1 MAQVSPT
8 APVLVV
14 NTGSSSLKYQLI
26 DPASGTWVA
35 KGLIERI
42 GEDGPQL
49 HHEWADGRLVQHDVD
64 LPDHS
69 AALVLMLQML
79 AEDSGGMD
87 RMFAVGHRVVHGGSE
102 YREPVIVDDAVESAI
117 ERLIPLA
124 PLHNPASLSG
134 IRELRRLLPAVP
146 HVAVF
151 DTAFHSTMPPEAY
164 TYALP
169 VDLAER
175 LQIRK
180 YGFHGTSYRYVTRR
194 AAEHLGVPLGQ
205 VNLIVCHLGNGASM
219 AAIRH
224 GESIDTTMGMTPLQG
239 LAMGTRSGDLDP
251 AVILHLVR
259 VGGMSLDDADA
270 LLNKSS
276 GLKGMAGTQDM
287 REVRALA
294 DAGDEAAQRAIAVY
308 AYRIRG
314 YVGTYLAT
322 VPDVAALVF
331 TAGIG
336 EHDAALRRDVCLP
349 LAHLGI
355 RLDEGLNAEPGGG
368 VRAIDDG
375 TGPIRILVVPTNEEA
390 EIARQAAE
398 AVESAGRA

>member
-1 MAQVSPT
+1 M
-8 APVLVV
+8 
-14 NTGSSSLKYQLI
+14 
-26 DPASGTWVA
+26 A
-35 KGLIERI
+35 KGLVERI
-42 GEDGPQL
+42 GEDAPQL
-49 HHEWADGRLVQHDVD
+49 HHEWADGRLVRHDAD

-79 AEDSGGMD
+79 GEDSGGMA
-87 RMFAVGHRVVHGGSE
+87 RLFAVGHRVVHGGSE
-102 YREPVIVDDAVESAI
+102 YREPVIVDDDVEETI
-117 ERLIPLA
+117 ERLVPLA
-124 PLHNPASLSG
+124 PLHNPASLRG
-134 IRELRRLLPAVP
+134 IRDLRRLLPDVP

-169 VDLAER
+169 VDLAQR
-175 LQIRK
+175 LHIRK

-194 AAEHLGVPLGQ
+194 AAEFLGVPLGQ

-219 AAIRH
+219 AAIRD
-224 GESIDTTMGMTPLQG
+224 GSSVDTTMGLTPLQG
-239 LAMGTRSGDLDP
+239 LAMGTRSGDIDP
-251 AVILHLVR
+251 AVIVHLVR
-259 VGGMSLDDADA
+259 VGGMSLDEADA

-308 AYRIRG
+308 AYRVRG
-314 YVGTYLAT
+314 YIGAYLAT
-322 VPDVAALVF
+322 VPDVHALVF

-336 EHDAALRRDVCLP
+336 EHDAALRRDVCAP

-355 RLDEGLNAEPGGG
+355 RLDDRLNADSADG
-368 VRAIDDG
+368 VRCIDDG
-375 TGPIRILVVPTNEEA
+375 SGPIRVLVVPTNEEA

-398 AVESAGRA
+398 AVEAAL

>member
-1 MAQVSPT
+1 
-8 APVLVV
+8 VV

-26 DPASGTWVA
+26 DPATGQWTA
-35 KGLIERI
+35 KGLVERI
-42 GEDGPQL
+42 GEEAPQL
-49 HHEWADGRLVQHDVD
+49 HHEWADGRLVEHDAD

-79 AEDSGGMD
+79 AEDSGGMT
-87 RMFAVGHRVVHGGSE
+87 RLFAVGHRVVHGGSA
-102 YREPVIVDDAVESAI
+102 YREPVIVDDDVEATI

-124 PLHNPASLSG
+124 PLHNPASLRG
-134 IRELRRLLPAVP
+134 IRELRRLLPDVP

-164 TYALP
+164 TYAIP
-169 VDLAER
+169 VDLAET
-175 LQIRK
+175 LHIRK

-194 AAEHLGVPLGQ
+194 AAEVLGVAIGH

-219 AAIRH
+219 AAIRG
-224 GESIDTTMGMTPLQG
+224 GESIDTTMGLTPLQG

-251 AVILHLVR
+251 SVILHLVR
-259 VGGMSLDDADA
+259 VGGLSLEGADA
-270 LLNKSS
+270 LLNKES

-294 DAGDEAAQRAIAVY
+294 DAGDEAARRAIAVY

-314 YVGTYLAT
+314 YVGAYLAA
-322 VPDVAALVF
+322 VPGVHALVF

-336 EHDAALRRDVCLP
+336 EHDAALRRDVCEP

-355 RLDEGLNAEPGGG
+355 ALDERLNAVPGGG
-368 VRAIDDG
+368 VRQIDDG

-398 AVESAGRA
+398 AVEAAS